1 MLVNT
6 WCNISFRAIFLLTF
20 DWVVSNER
28 RTVCAG
34 KCHSSPGGTP
44 LYKPYRYVPPQRV
57 GVLRRFGLKTGT
69 DFPQFGPESKIG
81 YGFPGNFE
89 SVRKYLLF
97 QFQMSSKEREICQF
111 EMAFKKSFLLLF

>member
-20 DWVVSNER
+20 DLVVSNER

-34 KCHSSPGGTP
+34 KCHKSPGGTP

-57 GVLRRFGLKTGT
+57 GFLRRFDLKTGI
-69 DFPQFGPESKIG
+69 DFPHFGPESVRVWFSRELRECTKVFIVSIPNEQQRERNMPIRN
-81 YGFPGNFE
+81 GF
-89 SVRKYLLF
+89 
-97 QFQMSSKEREICQF
+97 
-111 EMAFKKSFLLLF
+111 